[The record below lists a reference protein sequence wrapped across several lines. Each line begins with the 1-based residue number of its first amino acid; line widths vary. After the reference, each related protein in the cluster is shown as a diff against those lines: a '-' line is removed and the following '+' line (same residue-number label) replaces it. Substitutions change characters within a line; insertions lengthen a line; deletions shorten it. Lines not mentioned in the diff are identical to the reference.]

1 MSATAPQRQRS
12 ARPARPARTDGCN
25 PDPRADSRGGRPPSA
40 VDSNS
45 AGMIGEGDCSTSK
58 SHLRFFS
65 VVLPGAGLAGGGAMY
80 THARTGGAP
89 LAHGVV
95 VFIGVYLEQARTHP
109 HHRRRVFGPTMLHAD
124 GQAWQG
130 CGFIERGGGCRCKTA
145 ASGGGGGGGGG
156 GDTVSA
162 VPLQKRLQQRR
173 GTPSLRCRCRR
184 GCGGKRDAPTS
195 VDGGLQKV

>member
-1 MSATAPQRQRS
+1 
-12 ARPARPARTDGCN
+12 
-25 PDPRADSRGGRPPSA
+25 
-40 VDSNS
+40 
-45 AGMIGEGDCSTSK
+45 
-58 SHLRFFS
+58 
-65 VVLPGAGLAGGGAMY
+65 MY

-130 CGFIERGGGCRCKTA
+130 CGFIERGRVPLQDGSQWGCSRGGRHRLCGA
-145 ASGGGGGGGGG
+145 AAEEAAAEA

-162 VPLQKRLQQRR
+162 VPLQKRLRR
-173 GTPSLRCRCRR
+173 EEGRADIGRWGIAEGLTAGRQGCRFRL
-184 GCGGKRDAPTS
+184 KEA
-195 VDGGLQKV
+195 K